1 MRRALSAAVC
11 AAFLL
16 TSARPARAQELS
28 AEFRADIEK
37 LLTLTNAAGMGSDA
51 AGTLAAR
58 VLAELQRRQPNIPP
72 PAVAAAREGLER
84 EVTTALS
91 SPDGLRAGFIAGY
104 ASHFTHDDVR
114 ELLRF
119 YTSDVGRKLLTA
131 TPAIIQAGAAAS
143 QAWFL
148 ANGARIDKAV
158 EARLR
163 ADGFLK

>member
-1 MRRALSAAVC
+1 MRRALSTAVC

-16 TSARPARAQELS
+16 TSASPARAQELP
-28 AEFRADIEK
+28 ADFRADIEK

-58 VLAELQRRQPNIPP
+58 VLTELQRRQPNIPP
-72 PAVAAAREGLER
+72 PAVAAAREVLER
-84 EVTTALS
+84 EFTTALS
-91 SPDGLRAGFIAGY
+91 SPDGLRAGFINGY
-104 ASHFTHDDVR
+104 ANHFTHDDVR

>member
-58 VLAELQRRQPNIPP
+58 VLAELQRRQPNIP
-72 PAVAAAREGLER
+72 AVAAAREVLER
-84 EVTTALS
+84 EFTTALS